1 MNNDVKNEHR
11 RQRDCHEKTRPLQ
24 AVYLASLALLFCLI
38 VSTPYLI
45 KGNVLLKERIVVGEE
60 IVESALIAVL
70 LIIGYAVSIM
80 YKKELNKCLREI
92 DELTTGKSNLEEKL
106 NEAFGY
112 IGEVNVQVQEIRAV
126 FSALRKYPEN
136 KNDFKNILAFFGKR
150 VLGIVNVGWVT
161 FRIIDPDNF
170 RTLHEHWET
179 RGSAVALNHGISN
192 KAIVNNA
199 AIHGCSVVGSRY
211 ENLRIK
217 VFCILPI
224 EKLAVHQ
231 RILVEAIVNNL
242 EMLFVIFTSEHYR
255 ESYLKKRQA

>member
-1 MNNDVKNEHR
+1 MSDKSTGR
-11 RQRDCHEKTRPLQ
+11 RQSDCQKKTRPLQ
-24 AVYLASLALLFCLI
+24 AVYLASLIVLFCLI

-45 KGNVLLKERIVVGEE
+45 KGNLLLRERIVVEEE

-70 LIIGYAVSIM
+70 LIIGYVVSIM
-80 YKKELNKCLREI
+80 YKKELNKCIREI

-126 FSALRKYPEN
+126 FSALKKYPEN
-136 KNDFKNILAFFGKR
+136 KNDFKNILAFFGQK
-150 VLGIVNVGWVT
+150 VLGIVKVDWVM

-170 RTLHEHWET
+170 RTLREHWEA
-179 RGSAVALNHGISN
+179 RGRAVALNHGISN
-192 KAIVNNA
+192 KAIVNNG
-199 AIHGCSVVGSRY
+199 AINGGSVVGSRY
-211 ENLRIK
+211 ENLSIK

-224 EKLAVHQ
+224 EQLTTNQ
-231 RILVEAIVNNL
+231 RILVEAIVNDL

-255 ESYLKKRQA
+255 ESYLKKSQA

>member
-1 MNNDVKNEHR
+1 MSDKSTRR
-11 RQRDCHEKTRPLQ
+11 RQSDCHGKTRPLQ
-24 AVYLASLALLFCLI
+24 AVYLSSVVLLFCLV

-45 KGNVLLKERIVVGEE
+45 KGNLLLRERIVVGEE

-70 LIIGYAVSIM
+70 LIIGYVVSVM
-80 YKKELNKCLREI
+80 YKRELNKCLREI

-126 FSALRKYPEN
+126 FSTLRKYPEN
-136 KNDFKNILAFFGKR
+136 KNDFKNILAFFGER
-150 VLGIVNVGWVT
+150 VLGIVNVDWVM

-170 RTLHEHWET
+170 RTLREHWEA
-179 RGSAVALNHGISN
+179 RGSAVALNHCISN
-192 KAIVNNA
+192 KAIVNNG
-199 AIHGCSVVGSRY
+199 AINGCSVVGSPY
-211 ENLRIK
+211 ENLSIK

-224 EKLAVHQ
+224 EKLATNQ
-231 RILVEAIVNNL
+231 RILVEAIVNDL

>member
-1 MNNDVKNEHR
+1 MSDKSTGR
-11 RQRDCHEKTRPLQ
+11 RQSDCQKKTRPLQ
-24 AVYLASLALLFCLI
+24 AVYLASLIVLFCLI

-45 KGNVLLKERIVVGEE
+45 KGNLLLRERIVVEEE

-70 LIIGYAVSIM
+70 LIIGYVVSIM
-80 YKKELNKCLREI
+80 YKKELNKCIREI

-126 FSALRKYPEN
+126 FSALKKYPEN
-136 KNDFKNILAFFGKR
+136 KNDFKNILAFFGQK
-150 VLGIVNVGWVT
+150 VLGIVKVDWVM

-170 RTLHEHWET
+170 RTLREHWEA

-192 KAIVNNA
+192 KAIVNNG
-199 AIHGCSVVGSRY
+199 AINGGSVVGSRY
-211 ENLRIK
+211 ENLSIK

-224 EKLAVHQ
+224 EQLTTNQ
-231 RILVEAIVNNL
+231 RILVEAIVNDL

-255 ESYLKKRQA
+255 ESYLKKSQA

>member
-1 MNNDVKNEHR
+1 MSDKSTRR
-11 RQRDCHEKTRPLQ
+11 RQSDCQKKTRPLQ
-24 AVYLASLALLFCLI
+24 ALYLASLVLLFCLI
-38 VSTPYLI
+38 VSTPHLI
-45 KGNVLLKERIVVGEE
+45 KGNVLLRQRIVVGEE

-70 LIIGYAVSIM
+70 LFIGYVVLIM
-80 YKKELNKCLREI
+80 HKKELNKCLREI
-92 DELTTGKSNLEEKL
+92 DELTTGKSDLEEKL
-106 NEAFGY
+106 DEAFGY

-126 FSALRKYPEN
+126 FSTLRKYPEN
-136 KNDFKNILAFFGKR
+136 KNDFKNILAFFGER
-150 VLGIVNVGWVT
+150 VLGIVNVDWVM

-170 RTLHEHWET
+170 RTLREHWEA
-179 RGSAVALNHGISN
+179 RGSAVALNHAISN

-199 AIHGCSVVGSRY
+199 AIDGCSVVGSPY

-224 EKLAVHQ
+224 EKLATNQ
-231 RILVEAIVNNL
+231 RILVEAIVNDL